1 MKLTRILRFK
11 KAKINEKH
19 YGYGFNSS
27 STYDV
32 ISDGAIVRKITELCE
47 KYNAEIIRINLTN
60 ETGYFNNKN
69 CFIKIKAHKKDF
81 INIVNE
87 FSLYFIKWLSD
98 IRY

>member
-1 MKLTRILRFK
+1 MKFTRILRFK
-11 KAKINEKH
+11 KAKINEKY

-69 CFIKIKAHKKDF
+69 CECRFKKRKEKE
-81 INIVNE
+81 VKRE
-87 FSLYFIKWLSD
+87 CE
-98 IRY
+98 

>member
-32 ISDGAIVRKITELCE
+32 ISDGAIIRKITELCE

-60 ETGYFNNKN
+60 ETGYFDNKD

-81 INIVNE
+81 KNIVND

>member
-1 MKLTRILRFK
+1 MKFTRILRFK

-47 KYNAEIIRINLTN
+47 KYNAEIIRINLTD
-60 ETGYFNNKN
+60 ETGYFNDKD

-87 FSLYFIKWLSD
+87 FSLHFIKWLSD

>member
-1 MKLTRILRFK
+1 MKFTRILRFK

-47 KYNAEIIRINLTN
+47 KYNAEIIRINLTD
-60 ETGYFNNKN
+60 ETGSFNNKD
-69 CFIKIKAHKKDF
+69 CFIKIKAHRKDF

>member
-1 MKLTRILRFK
+1 MKFTRILRFK

-47 KYNAEIIRINLTN
+47 KYNAEIVRINLTD
-60 ETGYFNNKN
+60 TTSYFNDKE
-69 CFIKIKAHKKDF
+69 CFIKIKAHRKDF
-81 INIVNE
+81 INIVND
-87 FSLYFIKWLSD
+87 FTLHFIKYIQD
-98 IRY
+98 VKY

>member
-1 MKLTRILRFK
+1 MRLTRTLRFK

-32 ISDGAIVRKITELCE
+32 VSDGAIVKKIIELC
-47 KYNAEIIRINLTN
+47 KQNNAEVIRINLSDN
-60 ETGYFNNKN
+60 DSWFCEHD
-69 CFIKIKAHKKDF
+69 CFVKIKAYKKDF

-87 FSLYFIKWLSD
+87 FTLHFIKYIQN

>member
-1 MKLTRILRFK
+1 MKFTRILRFK

-32 ISDGAIVRKITELCE
+32 ISDGAIVNKLNELCE
-47 KYNAEIIRINLTN
+47 KYNATIKRINLTD
-60 ETGYFNNKN
+60 EDWYRQKD
-69 CFIKIKAHKKDF
+69 CFVKIIAHKKDF

>member
-1 MKLTRILRFK
+1 MKFTRILRFK
-11 KAKINEKH
+11 KAKINEKY

-27 STYDV
+27 SIYDV

-69 CFIKIKAHKKDF
+69 CFIKIKAYKKDF